1 MRPGVS
7 IARAARLLAPLA
19 ACAAGCSSGITVVL
33 GSSSPVPYHFE
44 APVLLTEL
52 ASPSRSDNPTLTADL
67 LEIYFTTDR
76 VSGNGDVWFASRS
89 SPSAPFGTPAAVTAV
104 NGASF
109 ETSSAISADGL
120 TLWFGSDRAGGAGG
134 NDIWVSQR
142 ASRAGAWSTPVNVIA
157 LNSPADDIP
166 RPPGQHALVMPMA
179 STQVTAKD
187 PVVGNYQTYLAARA
201 TTGAPFAAPVPI
213 LELDYSDRS
222 TVDGFLTDDGLTM
235 FFSSA
240 PVTEAADAAA
250 PPVDGGKL
258 GDAGAKTVDGGA
270 PNSDL
275 FVAWRRSTSES
286 FSGTTPLS
294 DLNTA
299 ADERDP
305 WLSPDGT
312 TLYFTSDRGG
322 PLNIYTAEVM
332 PR

>member
-1 MRPGVS
+1 MGPGVC
-7 IARAARLLAPLA
+7 IARAASLLAALA
-19 ACAAGCSSGITVVL
+19 YAAAGCSSGKTVVL
-33 GSSSPVPYHFE
+33 GSSSPVLYHFD

-52 ASPSRSDNPTLTADL
+52 ASPSRTDNPTLTGDL

-76 VSGNGDVWFASRS
+76 ASGNGDVWFATRP
-89 SPSAPFGTPAAVTAV
+89 SPTAPFGTPAAVTAV
-104 NGASF
+104 NGDSF

-120 TLWFGSDRAGGAGG
+120 TLWFGSDRAGGAGA

-142 ASRAGAWSTPVNVIA
+142 PSRDAPWSTPVNVVA
-157 LNSPADDIP
+157 LNGPDDDIP

-179 STQVTAKD
+179 STKVTAAN
-187 PVVGNYQTYLAARA
+187 PASANYQTYLAARA
-201 TTGAPFAAPVPI
+201 TTGAPFGAPVAIP
-213 LELDYSDRS
+213 ELDYPDRS
-222 TVDGFLTDDGLTM
+222 TVDGFLTDDGLTI

-240 PVTEAADAAA
+240 PVAEAADAGA
-250 PPVDGGKL
+250 PPI
-258 GDAGAKTVDGGA
+258 DAGKPADGGA

-275 FVAWRRSTSES
+275 FVAWRLSTSES
-286 FSGTTPLS
+286 FSLTQPLS

-322 PLNIYTAEVM
+322 ALNIYTAQVQ

>member
-33 GSSSPVPYHFE
+33 GSSSPVLYNFD

-104 NGASF
+104 NGDSF

-120 TLWFGSDRAGGAGG
+120 TLWFGSDRPGGAGT

-142 ASRAGAWSTPVNVIA
+142 PSRDAPWSTPVNVVA
-157 LNSPADDIP
+157 LNGPDDDIP

-179 STQVTAKD
+179 STKVTAAN
-187 PVVGNYQTYLAARA
+187 PASANYQTYLAARA
-201 TTGAPFAAPVPI
+201 TTGAPFGAPVAIP
-213 LELDYSDRS
+213 ELDYPDRS
-222 TVDGFLTDDGLTM
+222 TVDGFLTDDGLTL

-240 PVTEAADAAA
+240 PATAPVDAAT
-250 PPVDGGKL
+250 PVAGGKNVDA
-258 GDAGAKTVDGGA
+258 GKVVDAVDAGKGRDAGASS
-270 PNSDL
+270 SDL
-275 FVAWRRSTSES
+275 FVAFRRSTDEA
-286 FSGTTPLS
+286 FGFTETLS
-294 DLNTA
+294 DLNTP

-305 WLSPDGT
+305 WLSPDGSA
-312 TLYFTSDRGG
+312 LYFTSDRGG
-322 PLNIYTAEVM
+322 VL
-332 PR
+332 